1 MRNPT
6 PSAVFALESITASA
20 ASDAARDAK
29 VIALGLLEAAPDAIL
44 VIRAGGIIA
53 LANRMAERVF
63 GYDGAELIGRPVE
76 MLVPEPYRGGHVA
89 ARAGYEQGGRTRAMG
104 ELSVL
109 DAVRKNGD
117 LVPVEISLSPVET
130 SIGKLTI
137 AIVRDVTRRRALE
150 NELRHASTHDMLT
163 GLFNRAHLE
172 AVRDGLDAGKNPVGV
187 IILDVDGLKLVN
199 DSLGHEAG
207 DRLIKRAALVVRS
220 AAGPDDLPVRLGGDE
235 FALLVPNSDAEGLE
249 ARVASLRAELDRHN
263 EVHRG
268 EKLGL
273 SMGAAL
279 SERRGGLAHAMR
291 LADRRMYSDKRVRRA
306 GRAR

>member
-1 MRNPT
+1 MYTDSEGFDRRSSCFRIHRAHDRTTVRNPT

-63 GYDGAELIGRPVE
+63 GYDRAELIGRPVE

-199 DSLGHEAG
+199 DSRTVQQSGCG
-207 DRLIKRAALVVRS
+207 
-220 AAGPDDLPVRLGGDE
+220 
-235 FALLVPNSDAEGLE
+235 
-249 ARVASLRAELDRHN
+249 
-263 EVHRG
+263 
-268 EKLGL
+268 
-273 SMGAAL
+273 
-279 SERRGGLAHAMR
+279 SE
-291 LADRRMYSDKRVRRA
+291 
-306 GRAR
+306 